1 MFLNSRNLK
10 DYFFL
15 ILLNNC
21 VEIVIKV
28 KNLIKTALLA
38 GDWHM
43 EITLIFVI
51 QNYLKL
57 MSFFGIFDGNKINT
71 GFFN

>member
-1 MFLNSRNLK
+1 
-10 DYFFL
+10 
-15 ILLNNC
+15 
-21 VEIVIKV
+21 
-28 KNLIKTALLA
+28 
-38 GDWHM
+38 M